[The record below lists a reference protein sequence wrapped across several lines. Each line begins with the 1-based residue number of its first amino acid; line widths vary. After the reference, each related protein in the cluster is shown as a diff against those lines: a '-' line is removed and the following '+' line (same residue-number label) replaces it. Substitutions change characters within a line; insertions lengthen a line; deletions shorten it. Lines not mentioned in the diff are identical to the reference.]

1 MKTLDF
7 STMEN
12 IQGGAAGSIN
22 ITLPLT
28 GLLSTLGLGSLLGLA
43 LGAQLGIS
51 YDLGL
56 PSLPLGL

>member
-1 MKTLDF
+1 
-7 STMEN
+7 MEN